1 MCLSVF
7 SFWIGILCGVHWANE
22 GVLKVSN
29 SKVHMYFD
37 ENKIMWWN
45 LMAVAWY
52 CRLERYS
59 TSHKMIWWRKTY
71 LFWTVIHVYL
81 YGLDKMW
88 TQKYVHKLWA
98 LERYVIISWFSV
110 WRKQISF
117 FLVYVGF
124 IKLTFLPEISRTWH
138 SNGKLIT
145 RNTTLCHQWR
155 KWAPIFHKVLLHL
168 GLCKISCKHFSLWVH
183 MFFLSCKLQKL
194 TSCVLL

>member
-1 MCLSVF
+1 
-7 SFWIGILCGVHWANE
+7 
-22 GVLKVSN
+22 
-29 SKVHMYFD
+29 
-37 ENKIMWWN
+37 
-45 LMAVAWY
+45 MAVAWY

-59 TSHKMIWWRKTY
+59 TSHKMIWWQRTY

-145 RNTTLCHQWR
+145 RNTTLCDQWR
-155 KWAPIFHKVLLHL
+155 KWAPIFHQVLHL
-168 GLCKISCKHFSLWVH
+168 GFCKNSRKPFPCRFVC
-183 MFFLSCKLQKL
+183 FLFHV
-194 TSCVLL
+194 TSGPNLIVFCLINCLRCMATHLKGGCLYWRME